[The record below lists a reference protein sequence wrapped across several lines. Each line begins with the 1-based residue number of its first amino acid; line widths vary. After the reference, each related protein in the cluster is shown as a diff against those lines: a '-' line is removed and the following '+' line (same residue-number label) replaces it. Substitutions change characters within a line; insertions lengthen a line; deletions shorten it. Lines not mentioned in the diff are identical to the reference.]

1 MNLMPLQKLG
11 AREITPGV
19 IQFGVFFPWLSSLD
33 GNRVFVKVI
42 HENDQFLQAIQPISF
57 EMAHAFDPT
66 YGDYWSCQVNV
77 PQTSGPAGSTWGQ
90 PGTYV
95 YRYEVHSPNA
105 GVLDWIVDPF
115 AREFGTG
122 KLSAFTLGYQ
132 DHGWSSS
139 ESSWKTPSLNDLIVY
154 ELQLEEFATGIDGA
168 IEKIT
173 YLADLGVTCLEVMPV
188 SNVAMTVDWG
198 YMPVGYFGVDER
210 FGNRADFQR
219 LVDAAHQHGMA
230 VILDAVY
237 GHTDSSFTYS
247 DLYRRLGYEQN
258 PFLGSFAKDYYG
270 ESIDFSHPFTQDFF
284 FSVNYLWLD
293 RFHIDGFRYDCVP
306 EYWDGATGVGYA
318 NLVYNTYQIVKAAIP
333 EGGYWQRFGNGN
345 QINLIQCAEQLEDP
359 QGVLN
364 QSYST
369 ATWQDALLGNAQD
382 VAHGNFGALTELG
395 MQMGLMDYPTQLI
408 QNDDILQ
415 KTAFQYLEN
424 HDHERFVCNF
434 GLENPGEMLL
444 QDGNRSLWYKVQP
457 YLIGLLAAKGV
468 PMLWQGQEFGENY
481 WIPPGGVGR
490 VMLFRPVRWDYF
502 YDDTGKLAISLVRRL
517 IRLRQLLPELRSGDH
532 YFYNQ
537 WDLYQSHGLLLFSRI
552 SGNRFT
558 LIALNFTDSE
568 QTVPF
573 WFPSSGDYAELLDA
587 YPADTLA
594 GVNAFDQVQ
603 LTIPSNYGRI
613 WSLVV

>member
-1 MNLMPLQKLG
+1 MP
-11 AREITPGV
+11 I
-19 IQFGVFFPWLSSLD
+19 
-33 GNRVFVKVI
+33 
-42 HENDQFLQAIQPISF
+42 
-57 EMAHAFDPT
+57 
-66 YGDYWSCQVNV
+66 
-77 PQTSGPAGSTWGQ
+77 
-90 PGTYV
+90 
-95 YRYEVHSPNA
+95 
-105 GVLDWIVDPF
+105 
-115 AREFGTG
+115 
-122 KLSAFTLGYQ
+122 
-132 DHGWSSS
+132 
-139 ESSWKTPSLNDLIVY
+139 
-154 ELQLEEFATGIDGA
+154 
-168 IEKIT
+168 
-173 YLADLGVTCLEVMPV
+173 
-188 SNVAMTVDWG
+188 
-198 YMPVGYFGVDER
+198 GYFGVDER

-395 MQMGLMDYPTQLI
+395 MQLGLIDYPTQLI

-502 YDDTGKLAISLVRRL
+502 YDDTGKLAIGLVRRL
-517 IRLRQLLPELRSGDH
+517 IRLRQQLPELRSGDH

-587 YPADTLA
+587 YPGDTLA